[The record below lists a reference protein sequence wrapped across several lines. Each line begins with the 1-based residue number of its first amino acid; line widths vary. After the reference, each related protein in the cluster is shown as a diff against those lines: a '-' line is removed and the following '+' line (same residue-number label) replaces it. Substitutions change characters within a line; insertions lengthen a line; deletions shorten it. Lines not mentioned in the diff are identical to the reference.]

1 MLELSQAA
9 KHIARSAEDAPPE
22 IGPPPKLLL
31 AWAAYGKGLENF
43 SVRDTFKQLQAQA
56 AQAKKEEAAREE
68 ELLRQQQEEKAA
80 RKGKLVLGKSRSVTP
95 PQQKGHGVS
104 ASHSVPVLP
113 H

>member
-1 MLELSQAA
+1 MATRDIEPGEEIFYSYGSD
-9 KHIARSAEDAPPE
+9 KPFEHIR
-22 IGPPPKLLL
+22 
-31 AWAAYGKGLENF
+31 
-43 SVRDTFKQLQAQA
+43 KQLQAQA